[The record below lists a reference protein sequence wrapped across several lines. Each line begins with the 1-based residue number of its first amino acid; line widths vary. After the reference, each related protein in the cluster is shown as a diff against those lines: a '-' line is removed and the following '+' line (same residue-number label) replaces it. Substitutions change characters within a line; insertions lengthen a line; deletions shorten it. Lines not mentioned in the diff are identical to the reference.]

1 MMKSLEQ
8 LKSPRLQSLS
18 RIKRTDMT
26 ALLPRAV
33 PTYQE
38 ARSRDL
44 PLQGLLQKILAF
56 MYLTTAFR
64 RLI

>member
-1 MMKSLEQ
+1 MMKSLER
-8 LKSPRLQSLS
+8 LKLPRLQSLS
-18 RIKRTDMT
+18 RIKMTDMK

-33 PTYQE
+33 PMYRE
-38 ARSRDL
+38 VRSRDL

-64 RLI
+64 LLI